1 MKLSFNAIYALDKNS
16 GKKTPLDFLRL
27 LSEQVIDAKNHSQQI
42 EDYYVFAHHISG
54 ESFLITKTFD
64 SDLVKR
70 INRKTFSVDEIRSS
84 LSSDES
90 LGFPSFLY
98 INGNVIGFAKTL
110 YGPSVRELTAYI
122 NARCKIPDG
131 HKLSIEPLMR
141 DITKDDAMNM
151 QFIGR
156 TTIRVESASRLLG
169 PVLRTLGA
177 QSIDEELLEGIEI
190 TIKPKRMRN
199 IKGFAKE
206 IIDNI
211 DEQHESILLKGKEE
225 AADLLTE
232 FYLSNKGQI
241 SANLYRSTN
250 EDLALEMATCY
261 IRMKP
266 IIVECFANMFGDE
279 LTI

>member
-1 MKLSFNAIYALDKNS
+1 MKLSFNAIYASN
-16 GKKTPLDFLRL
+16 KKTGKIIPLDLLKL
-27 LSEQVIDAKNHSQQI
+27 LSEQVITAKNHSQQI
-42 EDYYVFAHHISG
+42 EDYFVFAHHISG
-54 ESFLITKTFD
+54 GSFLITKTFD
-64 SDLVKR
+64 SDLVKK
-70 INRKTFSVDEIRSS
+70 INRKTLSVDEIRSS

-98 INGNVIGFAKTL
+98 INGNVVGFAKTM
-110 YGPSVRELTAYI
+110 YGPSIRELMLYI
-122 NARCKIPDG
+122 TARCIVPEG
-131 HKLSIEPLMR
+131 YKLAIEPLMR

-199 IKGFAKE
+199 IKGVAKE

-211 DEQHESILLKGKEE
+211 DEHHESILLKGKEE

-241 SANLYRSTN
+241 SASLYRSSN
-250 EDLALEMATCY
+250 EDLASEMVTCY
-261 IRMKP
+261 TRMKP
-266 IIVECFANMFGDE
+266 IIVQCFSDMFGSK
-279 LTI
+279 LSV